1 MAEGEWGRAG
11 SGCGALPWQEERTL
25 SVVSGRMRAVVC
37 GLGGVTVRRRGGAT
51 V

>member
-1 MAEGEWGRAG
+1 MREAGKAHEGRGG
-11 SGCGALPWQEERTL
+11 DGALR
-25 SVVSGRMRAVVC
+25 VVSGRMRAVVC